1 MATIDI
7 IEAQAHFSSLVQ
19 RALMGEEIIITRD
32 NKPVVRLERLED
44 LDDEL
49 DHLMQ
54 ELAETPPGDDI
65 TDAEIQAE
73 VRAVLER
80 ADR

>member
-1 MATIDI
+1 MATIDMA
-7 IEAQAHFSSLVQ
+7 EAQANFSSLVE

-32 NKPVVRLERLED
+32 NRPVVRLERLEEMGN
-44 LDDEL
+44 EL

-54 ELAETPPGDDI
+54 ELAETPPADDL

-73 VRAVLER
+73 VRAVR
-80 ADR
+80 AGK